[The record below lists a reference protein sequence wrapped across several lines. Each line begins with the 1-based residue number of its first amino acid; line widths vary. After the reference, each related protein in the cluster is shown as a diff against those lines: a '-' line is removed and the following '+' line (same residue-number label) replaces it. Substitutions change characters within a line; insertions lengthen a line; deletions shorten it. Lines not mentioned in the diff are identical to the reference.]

1 VSEDILDY
9 LLVKSLQAQIA
20 DEVLAHKQR
29 RERSGL
35 PALSLDDERQ
45 MARSLMHATV
55 SRHMETRLAHG
66 GVLPDGDYDARLVK
80 AIDDAMYE
88 AGALQELLDEDLIE
102 NIDINGCDEV
112 WITYA
117 DLRGKV
123 RGAPVTATDEDLIVL
138 LQTLASYAGVNAR
151 PFTPAHPVLDIR
163 LPDGSRLSAVMS
175 ATERPAASIRRNR
188 FPQMTMPELVRLG
201 TATPDVGAFLKAAVL
216 ARKNILIAGATDAGK
231 TTTARACINCIP
243 PTERLLVIERSLE
256 LSLRRFPELHPDV
269 LEMEEVLPDQ
279 DGHGGLSLRRLVYQS
294 RRMNPSR
301 VILGEVLGPESVE
314 LLGAFSQGNEGGL
327 STIHARSALDA
338 FDRLATYAA
347 MYDQMDFGVSHSLMA
362 NAIDFVVFVQKN
374 RRLGGRRCITQIIEV
389 GGYDKDRVSSARIFG
404 PSAVDGRAER
414 DLDVPIQRLDD
425 LTDVGWQDHPGWAA
439 GSGWLDTDPINA
451 DPINGELR
459 NAVTGL
465 RGVS

>member
-1 VSEDILDY
+1 MSGDILDY

-29 RERSGL
+29 RERSGE
-35 PALSLDDERQ
+35 PAFSLDDERQ
-45 MARSLMHATV
+45 MARSLMHAAV

-112 WITYA
+112 WVTYA
-117 DLRGKV
+117 DHRGKV

-201 TATPDVGAFLKAAVL
+201 TATPDVGGFLKAAVL
-216 ARKNILIAGATDAGK
+216 ARKNILIAGSTDAGK
-231 TTTARACINCIP
+231 TTTTRACINCIP
-243 PTERLLVIERSLE
+243 ADERILVIERSLE
-256 LSLRRFPELHPDV
+256 LSLRRHPELHPDV
-269 LEMEEVLPDQ
+269 VEMEEVLPDQ
-279 DGHGGLSLRRLVYQS
+279 DGNGGLSLRRLVFQS

-314 LLGAFSQGNEGGL
+314 LMGAFSQGNEGGF
-327 STIHARSALDA
+327 STIHARSAQDT

-347 MYDQMDFGVSHSLMA
+347 MYDQMAFDVSHSLMA

-374 RRLGGRRCITQIIEV
+374 RRLGGRRCITQILEV
-389 GGYDKDRVSSARIFG
+389 GGYDHGRVSSAQIYG
-404 PSAVDGRAER
+404 PSPLDGRAER

-425 LTDVGWQDHPGWAA
+425 LTDTGWRDHPGWTA
-439 GSGWLDTDPINA
+439 GSGWLDLD
-451 DPINGELR
+451 G
-459 NAVTGL
+459 AV
-465 RGVS
+465 S